1 MCSGLVLKRRAGP
14 EVSSLGL
21 LEVWLIQTE
30 VAESS
35 WKAKLFLYLTRWGIG
50 ASRTWLS
57 HCWLRNP

>member
-35 WKAKLFLYLTRWGIG
+35 WKAKLFLYLTGWG
-50 ASRTWLS
+50 SRGFQNL
-57 HCWLRNP
+57 P